1 MGIKKEFRFQISD
14 FRLHEFRV
22 LDLKANFLN

>member
-1 MGIKKEFRFQISD
+1 MKIIGD
-14 FRLHEFRV
+14 F